1 MKARAATQLAKA
13 WAAELCAIETG
24 RLLWRV
30 ASTWIDESDGTY
42 CAEFTH
48 VSIRRKLVA
57 VGPVL
62 RLAREDHELGRA
74 HLAPLQRAEFSGTAV
89 VSHDSRGH
97 RSLFVA
103 VSARRIAA
111 RRVSVVECASDG
123 TRTIR
128 AFPLLT

>member
-48 VSIRRKLVA
+48 VSSGKARIVRVPSEAHSTTETRRA
-57 VGPVL
+57 AIL
-62 RLAREDHELGRA
+62 RAL
-74 HLAPLQRAEFSGTAV
+74 TATNN
-89 VSHDSRGH
+89 DR
-97 RSLFVA
+97 
-103 VSARRIAA
+103 
-111 RRVSVVECASDG
+111 
-123 TRTIR
+123 
-128 AFPLLT
+128 